1 MFALP
6 TPTNESWLLSPTVT
20 TFVSVDAIL
29 NVPISVIWS
38 SNTLKPETILGTT
51 LLEGAPSYVVISLFV
66 IPVSLIFLV
75 PTAVG

>member
-6 TPTNESWLLSPTVT
+6 TPTNEIWLLSPTVT

-38 SNTLKPETILGTT
+38 SNTLKPETILGTK
-51 LLEGAPSYVVISLFV
+51 LLEGAP
-66 IPVSLIFLV
+66 
-75 PTAVG
+75 